1 MKIPVSYQF
10 NKENLKGEYLE
21 TFEHIESYCR
31 TKLMSGQELEDRM
44 GYLLDIFV
52 TAQENNLPV
61 SKITGGNVKDF
72 CTAFMKDSRPAGL
85 LNYIAELLKRISLV
99 SVIVLVLSV
108 LFNLMV
114 GTENIWESVM
124 KSSENA
130 VWIIFGAASGVIGE
144 IISNT
149 IIRSFIF
156 KVKKYRAVYHKTVRG
171 AVNAVV
177 IVGIIAAVMCKLKLN
192 IPNGIIYVAGILYLL
207 GFYIIRGVLNLKNGR
222 KFFFSGIEYPRTSFS
237 RIVVTGMV
245 EEFRKMY
252 VNENKKRAK
261 KGKPAMTEE
270 EFNKKL
276 EKENKTAKIST
287 IACCAVIGVI
297 YIYNVIKTALE
308 SSVEDSVS
316 FAFVLLVA
324 LSVVYVLIIHTF
336 VVYPYLSRKRFF
348 EILEKNGKTVF
359 DEDALDCIN
368 DYYDNYN
375 N

>member
-31 TKLMSGQELEDRM
+31 TKLMSEQEIEDRM

-72 CTAFMKDSRPAGL
+72 CTGFMKDSRPAGL
-85 LNYIAELLKRISLV
+85 LKYIADLLKGISWV
-99 SVIVLVLSV
+99 SVIVFVLSV
-108 LFNLMV
+108 FFELMAGTADMWNL
-114 GTENIWESVM
+114 IM

-130 VWIIFGAASGVIGE
+130 VWIIVGAALGVIGE
-144 IISNT
+144 IISNA

-156 KVKKYRAVYHKTVRG
+156 KVKKYRAGYHKTVRG
-171 AVNAVV
+171 VVNALV
-177 IVGIIAAVMCKLKLN
+177 IGGIIAVVMCGLKVN
-192 IPNGIIYVAGILYLL
+192 IPDGIIYIAGILYLL

-222 KFFFSGIEYPRTSFS
+222 KFFFSGKEFPRTSFS
-237 RIVVTGMV
+237 RMVVTNLL

-252 VNENKKRAK
+252 ASENKKRAK

-270 EFNKKL
+270 EFNRKL

-287 IACCAVIGVI
+287 VLCLIIIGAI
-297 YIYNVIKTALE
+297 YLYNVIRTALE
-308 SSVEDSVS
+308 SSAEDSVL
-316 FAFVLLVA
+316 FAFVCLAVLA
-324 LSVVYVLIIHTF
+324 VVYVLIIHTL
-336 VVYPYLSRKRFF
+336 VVMPYLSRKKFF
-348 EILEKNGKTVF
+348 EILEESGKTIF
-359 DEDALDCIN
+359 DEDALECIN
-368 DYYDNYN
+368 AYYDNEI
-375 N
+375 